1 LYDEFR
7 PVKGVEVRGMS
18 TFLQSILHLETPF
31 NWLSLMGLAGIVFGA
46 VTAAVTQIRKFA
58 DHALDVRFKRDLVE
72 RGLSVEEIERVLAA
86 ASRSG
91 DCDKS

>member
-1 LYDEFR
+1 MSWFVDSIFR
-7 PVKGVEVRGMS
+7 
-18 TFLQSILHLETPF
+18 LETPF
-31 NWLSLMGLAGIVFGA
+31 NWLALMGLAGISFGA
-46 VTAAVTQIRKFA
+46 VTAVVTQIRKFA

-91 DCDKS
+91 DKC

>member
-1 LYDEFR
+1 MYSF
-7 PVKGVEVRGMS
+7 V
-18 TFLQSILHLETPF
+18 QSILHLETPF
-31 NWLSLMGLAGIVFGA
+31 NWLSLMGLSMFAFGTL
-46 VTAAVTQIRKFA
+46 TAIVTQIRKFA

-91 DCDKS
+91 DGSKS

>member
-1 LYDEFR
+1 MNT
-7 PVKGVEVRGMS
+7 VI
-18 TFLQSILHLETPF
+18 QSILHLETPF
-31 NWLSLMGLAGIVFGA
+31 NWLSLMGLAGFAFGA
-46 VTAAVTQIRKFA
+46 VTAVVTQIRKFA

-91 DCDKS
+91 DKC